1 MHCSGSVR
9 SVYNRFR
16 SMPRHLKTG
25 TELFDLDM
33 SPRRGQHPASRSRK
47 EHTIAETVSIVRTLP
62 LHCNLLYSMEQ
73 CFIIPF
79 LGIGNT
85 NVNDSGRIKG
95 TGTRALNDPQSR
107 NVATIL
113 AVFRSI
119 FSHPP
124 SPPLSPLPKI
134 PY

>member
-1 MHCSGSVR
+1 
-9 SVYNRFR
+9 
-16 SMPRHLKTG
+16 
-25 TELFDLDM
+25 
-33 SPRRGQHPASRSRK
+33 
-47 EHTIAETVSIVRTLP
+47 
-62 LHCNLLYSMEQ
+62 MEQ

-124 SPPLSPLPKI
+124 SPPPFSPPQNTILTHISGCGIQDAFDREALGGSEAYKEQQMKKASESATVVPPPQKSHFAMFFFSSR
-134 PY
+134 